1 MIVFGPVPSR
11 RLGKS
16 LGINNIPPKGCSYSC
31 AYCQVGRTA
40 HPMLEVREFYP
51 SDQIVA
57 EVSDRVME
65 IRGRGEQVD
74 YLSFVPDGEPTLD
87 VHLGGVIERLRVLG
101 IRIAVISNASLL
113 WQEEVRNAVGR
124 ADWVSLK
131 IDAVRQDAWRR
142 INRPHS
148 CLKLAEILEGVT
160 RFASEFRGELVT
172 ETMLIRG
179 ANDDAESI
187 GEIAE
192 FLFTL
197 RPATA
202 YIGIPTRPTAEA
214 WAHPA
219 TEQVVTRAHQTLMR
233 QLPRV
238 ELLTGYEGT
247 AFGTSGDPEEDLL
260 GITGVH
266 PLREDAVRELLGG
279 SGSSWSV
286 VERLVER
293 GEIKPVEY
301 HGHRFYVR
309 RFPHSTREGC
319 A

>member
-57 EVSDRVME
+57 RVSDRVME
-65 IRGRGEQVD
+65 IRDRGEQVD

-87 VHLGGVIERLRVLG
+87 VHLGEVIERLRVLG

-113 WQEEVRNAVGR
+113 WLEEVRRAVGR
-124 ADWVSLK
+124 ADWVSMK
-131 IDAVRQDAWRR
+131 IDAIREDAWRR
-142 INRPHS
+142 INRPHPS
-148 CLKLAEILEGVT
+148 LKLAEILEGVM

-172 ETMLIRG
+172 ETMLVRG
-179 ANDDAESI
+179 LNDDAKSI

-202 YIGIPTRPTAEA
+202 YVGVPTRPTAEA

-219 TEQVVTRAHQTLMR
+219 TEQAVTHAHQILMR

-260 GITGVH
+260 SITGVH
-266 PLREDAVRELLGG
+266 PLREDAVRELLQR
-279 SGSSWSV
+279 SEASWAIV
-286 VERLVER
+286 DRLTER
-293 GEIKPVEY
+293 GHLKRVCYRDEW
-301 HGHRFYVR
+301 FYVR
-309 RFPHSTREGC
+309 RFAAVE
-319 A
+319 

>member
-31 AYCQVGRTA
+31 VYCQVGRTV

-51 SDQIVA
+51 IDQIVA
-57 EVSDRVME
+57 EVSERVME
-65 IRGRGEQVD
+65 IRDRGEQLD
-74 YLSFVPDGEPTLD
+74 YLTFVPDGEPTLD
-87 VHLGGVIERLRVLG
+87 AHLGEVIERLRVLG
-101 IRIAVISNASLL
+101 IRIGVISNASLL
-113 WQEEVRNAVGR
+113 WLEEVRRAVGR
-124 ADWVSLK
+124 ADWVSMK
-131 IDAVRQDAWRR
+131 IDAIREDAWRR

-148 CLKLAEILEGVT
+148 SLRLAEVLEGVT
-160 RFASEFRGELVT
+160 QFASEFRGELVT
-172 ETMLIRG
+172 ETMLVRG
-179 ANDDAESI
+179 VNDDAESI
-187 GEIAE
+187 REIAE

-219 TEQVVTRAHQTLMR
+219 TEKAVTHAYQTLVR
-233 QLPRV
+233 RLPRV

-247 AFGTSGDPEEDLL
+247 AFGTTGDPEEDLL
-260 GITGVH
+260 NITGVH
-266 PLREDAVRELLGG
+266 PMREDAVRELLRG
-279 SGSSWSV
+279 SGSSWST
-286 VERLVER
+286 VERLVQR
-293 GEIKPVEY
+293 GELKPVEY

-309 RFPHSTREGC
+309 RFPHPTCSAR
-319 A
+319 